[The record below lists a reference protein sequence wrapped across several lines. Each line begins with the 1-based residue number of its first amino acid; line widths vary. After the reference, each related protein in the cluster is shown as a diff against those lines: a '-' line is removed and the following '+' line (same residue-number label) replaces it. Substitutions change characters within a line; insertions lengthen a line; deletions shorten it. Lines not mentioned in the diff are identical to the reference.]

1 MDTPRYERAL
11 IVGAGEGLSASLAR
25 LFAKETMRVALAA
38 RQTNKLAGLCRE
50 IGARAP
56 ATLFEEP
63 CAENN
68 NNLSSFVHSPVAT
81 KADF

>member
-1 MDTPRYERAL
+1 MVRY
-11 IVGAGEGLSASLAR
+11 
-25 LFAKETMRVALAA
+25 
-38 RQTNKLAGLCRE
+38 QH
-50 IGARAP
+50 ARAQ

-68 NNLSSFVHSPVAT
+68 NENLSSFVHSPVAT

>member
-1 MDTPRYERAL
+1 VVRY
-11 IVGAGEGLSASLAR
+11 
-25 LFAKETMRVALAA
+25 
-38 RQTNKLAGLCRE
+38 QH
-50 IGARAP
+50 ARAP

-68 NNLSSFVHSPVAT
+68 NENMSSFVHSPVAA